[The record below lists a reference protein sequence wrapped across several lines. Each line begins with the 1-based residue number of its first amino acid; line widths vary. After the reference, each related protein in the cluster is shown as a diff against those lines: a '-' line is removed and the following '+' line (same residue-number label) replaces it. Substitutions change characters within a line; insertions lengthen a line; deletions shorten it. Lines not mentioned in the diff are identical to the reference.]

1 MEMMGLKQR
10 VWVKWGSWMKSWSHV
25 GGAVMFCSVLGINS
39 NGENLCETEDWN
51 H

>member
-1 MEMMGLKQR
+1 MGEMGELEEELEPCG
-10 VWVKWGSWMKSWSHV
+10 V
-25 GGAVMFCSVLGINS
+25 AVMFCSVLGINS